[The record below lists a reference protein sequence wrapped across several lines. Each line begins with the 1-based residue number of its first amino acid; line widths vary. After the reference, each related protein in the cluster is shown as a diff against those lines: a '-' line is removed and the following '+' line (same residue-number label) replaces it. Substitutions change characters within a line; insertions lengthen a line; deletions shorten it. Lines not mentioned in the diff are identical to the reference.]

1 VNSSKD
7 IQLVFMKSHR
17 MPVSNGRKLAIIW
30 QSFELIVSETKRPKI
45 IEPLIVIFP
54 SENINIA
61 VI

>member
-1 VNSSKD
+1 
-7 IQLVFMKSHR
+7 